1 MEHWTG
7 WLYCHYRGFGRE
19 RDWTA
24 FFSINIRYVF
34 FELPLIEKLSG
45 CNNRDNAFINKKASI
60 KHGGVVKNFK
70 IAIIGYG
77 EVGKIFSSGLIGQSN
92 VDQVSSWDLKF
103 IDPLLSKVELDHA
116 KQAGVLA
123 KLDIEEAC
131 SEADLVISA
140 VTASNTLTVAKEA
153 ASYMKE
159 GSIFLDLNSASP
171 GTKKEAALEIEK
183 HGSSY
188 VEAGVMTSVPPY
200 GLKVPMLLGGEKA
213 QELSELMTSWG
224 MDTKAISIKLGVA
237 SAIKMSRS
245 IMIKGMESLV
255 IEAYST
261 ARFYGVEEYVLPT
274 LVETFPQID
283 WSEQG
288 AYFFSRVVQHGK
300 RRSEEM
306 REAARTV
313 SETGAP
319 SLMASAIADKQ
330 AWVAKLS
337 SQGVFKGLSKKS
349 KWQEYADALLAHIK
363 VGH

>member
-1 MEHWTG
+1 M
-7 WLYCHYRGFGRE
+7 
-19 RDWTA
+19 
-24 FFSINIRYVF
+24 
-34 FELPLIEKLSG
+34 
-45 CNNRDNAFINKKASI
+45 KKI
-60 KHGGVVKNFK
+60 K

-77 EVGKIFSSGLIGQSN
+77 EVGKIFSKGLLDQSN
-92 VDQVSSWDLKF
+92 VGQISSWDLKF
-103 IDPLLSKVELDHA
+103 IDPILCKFELEHV
-116 KQAGVLA
+116 KQAGVKAALSMG
-123 KLDIEEAC
+123 EAC
-131 SEADLVISA
+131 AEADLVISA
-140 VTASNTLTVAKEA
+140 VTASNTLSVAKEA
-153 ASYMKE
+153 SAYLKP

-171 GTKKEAALEIEK
+171 GTKQEAALVIEGQ
-183 HGSSY
+183 GSSY

-200 GLKVPMLLGGEKA
+200 GIKVPMLLGGEKA
-213 QELSELMTSWG
+213 QELSEVLINWG
-224 MDTKAISIKLGVA
+224 MDAKAVSPKLGIA

-283 WSEQG
+283 WTEQG

-313 SETGAP
+313 SETGMP

-330 AWVAKLS
+330 AWVAGIS
-337 SQGVFKGLSKKS
+337 SQGVFKDLPKKA
-349 KWQEYADALLAHIK
+349 KWQDYADALIAHIK
-363 VGH
+363 RRG